1 MKNAT
6 RLFFQMP
13 DNRFVT
19 MENVMHNRFDDENF
33 GLFEMCKEIERVSVV
48 ERCINSISGSIER
61 ERERGSG
68 EWLRQEIMNIRV
80 TLSFD
85 IENRIF

>member
-6 RLFFQMP
+6 RLFFQMR

-33 GLFEMCKEIERVSVV
+33 GLFEMCKEDEKGV
-48 ERCINSISGSIER
+48 C
-61 ERERGSG
+61 RGTMHK
-68 EWLRQEIMNIRV
+68 LDIRKY
-80 TLSFD
+80 
-85 IENRIF
+85 

>member
-6 RLFFQMP
+6 RLFFQMR

-61 ERERGSG
+61 ERER
-68 EWLRQEIMNIRV
+68 EWRMVKARDNEYSCDVVIRH
-80 TLSFD
+80 
-85 IENRIF
+85 